1 MKITQLIKELEKEL
15 SRGDEEIYLIFNE
28 SKVPY
33 DFDLGIDDNGQ
44 ALIVANKYPE
54 HYNH

>member
-1 MKITQLIKELEKEL
+1 MKIKQLIKELQKEL
-15 SRGDEEIYLIFNE
+15 NRGDEEIYLVFYE
-28 SKVPY
+28 GKTAY

-54 HYNH
+54 HYNY

>member
-1 MKITQLIKELEKEL
+1 MKIRNLIKELEKEL
-15 SRGDEEIYLIFNE
+15 SRGNEEILLIFNE
-28 SKVPY
+28 DKVTY

-44 ALIVANKYPE
+44 ALIVANRYPE